1 MKIASGALAF
11 LLYACGVMA
20 LLLASGCDA
29 DKKKEAAALP
39 PPLVGVM
46 TVEARDVPITLT
58 YVGQTE
64 GSRAVEVRAQVSG
77 ILMKR
82 AYKEGQYVKQGDL
95 LFEIEPD
102 TYKAAVQQAQGV
114 MAQAQ
119 AKFTQARQ
127 DLNRVRPLYARNAV
141 SQKDRDDAQASF
153 NSAKADLDA
162 AKAALNEAEIKLG
175 YAYVTAPVSGYAS
188 QEYRTVGNLITA
200 GSQDG
205 SLLTVVNQVNP
216 IYANFSVPSPQFMRL
231 RALAVQKRLV
241 EDGITA
247 QISLADGTVYDKK
260 GTITFID
267 KQVNPGTSVVASRAE
282 FENPDL
288 FVLPG
293 QFVRVTISGL
303 VLKNAIL
310 VPQQAVIQTQKGSM
324 VVVVKDGKAEMRP
337 VDLGDNYGDSFLLN
351 KGLEPGER
359 IVIEGGNKAVPG
371 QPVRVEEAK
380 APQSAPLPNQ
390 PVSPEDGAPHAG
402 TSASSGTGA
411 TSRTAPSSAAPA
423 GTTLSGKAE

>member
-11 LLYACGVMA
+11 LLYACGVMT

-46 TVEARDVPITLT
+46 AVEARDVPITLT

-127 DLNRVRPLYARNAV
+127 DRVRPLYARNAV

-359 IVIEGGNKAVPG
+359 IVIDKAVPG

-380 APQSAPLPNQ
+380 APQSAPLPDQ
-390 PVSPEDGAPHAG
+390 PVSPEEGAPHAG
-402 TSASSGTGA
+402 TPASSGTGA
-411 TSRTAPSSAAPA
+411 TSGTAPSSAAPA
-423 GTTLSGKAE
+423 GATLSGKAE

>member
-1 MKIASGALAF
+1 MKYPYGTPLSLITNLGVLFVLFF
-11 LLYACGVMA
+11 LG
-20 LLLASGCDA
+20 GCD
-29 DKKKEAAALP
+29 DEKGERAASLP
-39 PPLVGVM
+39 PPLVSVM
-46 TVEARDVPITLT
+46 TIEARDVPISFT

-82 AYKEGQYVKQGDL
+82 AYKEGQYVKQGQL

-102 TYKAAVQQAQGV
+102 TYKAAVQQAKGG
-114 MAQAQ
+114 MEQAQ

-127 DLNRVRPLYARNAV
+127 DLNRVKPLYAKNAV
-141 SQKDRDDAQASF
+141 SQKDRDDAQAAF

-216 IYANFSVPSPQFMRL
+216 IYANFSVSSPQFMRL
-231 RALAVQKRLV
+231 RALAHEGRLV
-241 EDGITA
+241 DDGMTA
-247 QISLADGTVYDKK
+247 KISLADGTAYDKT
-260 GTITFID
+260 GSITFVD

-282 FENPDL
+282 FDNPDL

-293 QFVRVTISGL
+293 QFVRVSVSGMI
-303 VLKNAIL
+303 LKNAVL
-310 VPQQAVIQTQKGSM
+310 VPQQAIIQTQKGSM
-324 VVVVKDGKAEMRP
+324 VVVVGKDDKAEMRA

-371 QPVRVEEAK
+371 QPVRVQEGK
-380 APQSAPLPNQ
+380 APQPAPLPDQ
-390 PVSPEDGAPHAG
+390 PASPESSAPAG
-402 TSASSGTGA
+402 TSAS
-411 TSRTAPSSAAPA
+411 
-423 GTTLSGKAE
+423 GKAE